1 MTTHDQ
7 VFHGTPRPGVVGDHR
22 VTLVR
27 VLVSAPWSMVS
38 CMATKK
44 VTVTIPED
52 LLDEIRGEAAERGLS
67 AYVAE
72 ALRFKR
78 DRDRLREL
86 VDWLQEEHGP
96 VSEDERSA
104 ALEELADLDAEH
116 EHRRAAGKHNAG
128 EAA

>member
-1 MTTHDQ
+1 
-7 VFHGTPRPGVVGDHR
+7 
-22 VTLVR
+22 
-27 VLVSAPWSMVS
+27 MVS
-38 CMATKK
+38 YMASKK

-52 LLDEIRGEAAERGLS
+52 LLDEIRAEAAERGLS

-78 DRDRLREL
+78 DRDRLQEL

-96 VSEDERSA
+96 VTEDERTA
-104 ALEELADLDAEH
+104 ALDELNDLDAEH
-116 EHRRAAGKHNAG
+116 ERRRAGGKSSAG

>member
-1 MTTHDQ
+1 
-7 VFHGTPRPGVVGDHR
+7 
-22 VTLVR
+22 
-27 VLVSAPWSMVS
+27 MVS

-52 LLDEIRGEAAERGLS
+52 LLDEIRADAAERGLS

-78 DRDRLREL
+78 DRDRLLEL

-96 VSEDERSA
+96 VTEDERAA
-104 ALEELADLDAEH
+104 ALDELEDLDAEH
-116 EHRRAAGKHNAG
+116 QRRSASEQHDAG

>member
-1 MTTHDQ
+1 M
-7 VFHGTPRPGVVGDHR
+7 
-22 VTLVR
+22 VT
-27 VLVSAPWSMVS
+27 
-38 CMATKK
+38 TKK
-44 VTVTIPED
+44 VTVTIPGD

-86 VDWLQEEHGP
+86 SDWLQEEHGP
-96 VSEDERSA
+96 LSEDERTA
-104 ALEELADLDAEH
+104 ALEELKDLDTEH
-116 EHRRAAGKHNAG
+116 ERRHTAGKHDAG

>member
-1 MTTHDQ
+1 
-7 VFHGTPRPGVVGDHR
+7 
-22 VTLVR
+22 
-27 VLVSAPWSMVS
+27 
-38 CMATKK
+38 MATKK

-52 LLDEIRGEAAERGLS
+52 LLDEIRTEAAERGLS

-78 DRDRLREL
+78 DRDRLLEL

-96 VSEDERSA
+96 VTLDERA
-104 ALEELADLDAEH
+104 AAFEELKDLDAEH
-116 EHRRAAGKHNAG
+116 ERRRAAGEHEAG